1 MKPDFPRPFVRN
13 QSCAER
19 LCFSRGLTQPS
30 TNWRFLWETNR
41 IGPVKVSRAVNRA
54 NRANAGRVNQVRAV
68 KAKAK
73 ASNRINAAKTA
84 DKVDKAANRS
94 ATAAWTNNA
103 PSSSWT

>member
-1 MKPDFPRPFVRN
+1 MKPDFQHPFVRN

-19 LCFSRGLTQPS
+19 LCFSRGLTQPF

-54 NRANAGRVNQVRAV
+54 NRASEVRVNQVRAV

-73 ASNRINAAKTA
+73 ASNRISVAKA
-84 DKVDKAANRS
+84 DKANRS